1 MKIAL
6 LTLGTRGDVQPYAV
20 LGHALRQRGHRVVL
34 ATAQN
39 FKELVESYGLEFVPV
54 EADYA
59 ALLKTE
65 EGKKIM
71 GVNPF
76 AIGRNLE
83 KWIFPLVRSSLRVF
97 YDVAASSDLVLFHA
111 KTMAESF
118 ADAFPEK
125 MVRAMVLPALEPTSE
140 FPNPALSG
148 LPLPKWLWRRSYGL
162 MELGLRMFR
171 KPVREFRVE
180 KGLPPAVPRL
190 NLPALYGLSE
200 QVLAKPQ
207 DWTSD
212 ACFSGF
218 WVDPESAPDLDRE
231 VVDFLEAGTSPLVI
245 TFGSMPVS
253 LRFDLESSLY
263 RALDAL
269 PDLRLVVVRGWGLEG
284 LKSTAD
290 GRLLVVDQVP
300 YDRLFPRALA
310 VIHHGGVGTTAA
322 CLLSGTP
329 FWICPVLYPI
339 GDQWFWGK
347 RAEALGVALPPV
359 PLKKLS
365 EKGFLK
371 GVAALVGAS
380 PQEAMD
386 AARRKECARAF
397 QSQLSQEKGLL
408 AAVEWVEGR

>member
-1 MKIAL
+1 
-6 LTLGTRGDVQPYAV
+6 
-20 LGHALRQRGHRVVL
+20 
-34 ATAQN
+34 
-39 FKELVESYGLEFVPV
+39 
-54 EADYA
+54 
-59 ALLKTE
+59 
-65 EGKKIM
+65 
-71 GVNPF
+71 
-76 AIGRNLE
+76 
-83 KWIFPLVRSSLRVF
+83 
-97 YDVAASSDLVLFHA
+97 
-111 KTMAESF
+111 
-118 ADAFPEK
+118 
-125 MVRAMVLPALEPTSE
+125 
-140 FPNPALSG
+140 
-148 LPLPKWLWRRSYGL
+148 
-162 MELGLRMFR
+162 
-171 KPVREFRVE
+171 
-180 KGLPPAVPRL
+180 
-190 NLPALYGLSE
+190 LPALYGLSE

-397 QSQLSQEKGLL
+397 NRSCLRKRDCSPRWSGWRVDELSEVEESDSVDLRSPLL
-408 AAVEWVEGR
+408 APKVQSVLGPPGWIFGVQPPINRPPDEVFRGTVSRFGSRNYS